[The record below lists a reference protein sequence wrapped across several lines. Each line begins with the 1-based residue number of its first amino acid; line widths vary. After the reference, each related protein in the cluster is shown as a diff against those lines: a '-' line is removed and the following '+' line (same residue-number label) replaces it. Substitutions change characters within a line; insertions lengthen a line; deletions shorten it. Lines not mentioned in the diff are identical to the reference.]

1 MEELLFRIFVG
12 IDWGDREHQV
22 CSLIEGKPQQRRFEH
37 SGKGIAALISWLM
50 ELCERQPTTVAVA
63 IETPHGVL
71 VDALLEHGFAVFAIN
86 PKQLDR
92 FRDRF
97 TVAGAKDDR
106 RDALVLAS
114 SVRTDPQ
121 AFRRL
126 EPEDPLILQLR
137 EFTRANRN
145 LEREHR
151 RLCNQLRAQ
160 LNRFFPQVLQL
171 SKAVDEPWVW
181 SLLERFPSPDKVRHA
196 HESSVERI
204 LREHRISRLTAAQTL
219 EILKSPPL
227 PVTEGVV
234 EAATQHIVLL
244 LPRLRLVRDQ
254 RRQCE
259 QHMARLVNKV
269 AEAEDARPGP
279 KREHRDVEILLSQPG
294 VGNIVAATVL
304 AEAYQPLVSRNYHVL
319 RACGGIAPVTRQ
331 SGNTRT
337 VSMRRACNQR
347 LRQAFHWWGNSVC
360 HHEPRDQ
367 ALYMAHRDKGH
378 THARAVRAVMD
389 RRLNILVACLEH
401 GRLYQAD
408 YTPQKA
414 LDTT

>member
-1 MEELLFRIFVG
+1 MEELAFRIFVG
-12 IDWGDREHQV
+12 VDWGDREHQV
-22 CSLIEGKPQQRRFEH
+22 CSLIEGKPQQKRFEH
-37 SGKGIAALISWLM
+37 TGKGIAGLISWLM
-50 ELCERQPTTVAVA
+50 ELCERQPSAVAVA

-114 SVRTDPQ
+114 SLRTDPQ

-171 SKAVDEPWVW
+171 SKAADEPWVW

-219 EILKSPPL
+219 ETLKSPPL

-234 EAATQHIVLL
+234 EAATQHIELL
-244 LPRLRLVRDQ
+244 LPRLLLVRDQ

-259 QHMARLVNKV
+259 QHMAQLLKKV
-269 AEAEDARPGP
+269 AEAEDAQPGA

-304 AEAYQPLVSRNYHVL
+304 AEAYQPLVQRNYHVL

-337 VSMRRACNQR
+337 VSMRYACNQR

-367 ALYMAHRDKGH
+367 ALYAAHRDRGH

-414 LDTT
+414 LDKT

>member
-1 MEELLFRIFVG
+1 MEELPFRIFVG
-12 IDWGDREHQV
+12 VDWGDREHQV
-22 CSLIEGKPQQRRFEH
+22 CSLIEGKPQQKRFEH

-50 ELCERQPTTVAVA
+50 ELCERQPGTVAVA

-106 RDALVLAS
+106 RDALVLS
-114 SVRTDPQ
+114 SSLRTDPQ

-171 SKAVDEPWVW
+171 SKAADEPWVW

-234 EAATQHIVLL
+234 EASTQHIALL

-259 QHMARLVNKV
+259 QHMARLIKKV
-269 AEAEDARPGP
+269 AEAEDAQPGA

-304 AEAYQPLVSRNYHVL
+304 AEAYQPLVRETTTSFGPAAVSL
-319 RACGGIAPVTRQ
+319 RSPAERKHPHRQHALCLQPATATGLPLVGQLGLPPRAARSSSVHGAPGQRAHSCPRRPRRHGPQTQHPRGLPGARTSIPGGLHP
-331 SGNTRT
+331 S
-337 VSMRRACNQR
+337 
-347 LRQAFHWWGNSVC
+347 
-360 HHEPRDQ
+360 
-367 ALYMAHRDKGH
+367 KG
-378 THARAVRAVMD
+378 
-389 RRLNILVACLEH
+389 
-401 GRLYQAD
+401 
-408 YTPQKA
+408 P
-414 LDTT
+414 